1 MPFRTFAFMII
12 AVIALSALSVWIV
25 AEIAVHAS
33 ITPVPAFAILGIVA
47 LLAKVILHRRN
58 G

>member
-1 MPFRTFAFMII
+1 MPFRYFAFIII
-12 AVIALSALSVWIV
+12 AVIAFSALSVWVV

-33 ITPVPAFAILGIVA
+33 IAPVPAFAILGIVA
-47 LLAKVILHRRN
+47 LLATVILHRRN